1 MYQLN
6 MLYILNFHSVIS
18 QLYLYKKC
26 QLLVKRKYE
35 LGSGYSEKDEAKEGR
50 RPRLRISPFI
60 FKLKETVKQY

>member
-6 MLYILNFHSVIS
+6 TLYILNLHSVIC
-18 QLYLYKKC
+18 QLYLYKKF

-50 RPRLRISPFI
+50 RLRLRISSFI
-60 FKLKETVKQY
+60 FKLKERVKQY